1 MRRSMFLTG
10 AATAVLAMVAAM
22 PATVQ
27 AAPGGLSVSIVAHTV
42 FGPAPSEFESSLSG
56 CETGTVVDNG
66 DPHFTPWGG
75 AFVGL
80 KEFTCADGESGF
92 SIRLTA
98 RFGGGGSTGTWTFA
112 DAWGDL
118 AGLKGSGSLVGIP
131 TGETSIDDV
140 YTGTLR

>member
-1 MRRSMFLTG
+1 MRRSMFLTA

-27 AAPGGLSVSIVAHTV
+27 AAPGGFSVEIVAHTV
-42 FGPAPSEFESSLSG
+42 FGPEPSEFESSLSG
-56 CETGTVVDNG
+56 CATGSVVDNG
-66 DPHFTPWGG
+66 DAHFTPWGG
-75 AFVGL
+75 AFTGL

-92 SIRLTA
+92 TIRLTA
-98 RFGGGGSTGTWTFA
+98 RFGGGGSTGTWTLA
-112 DAWGDL
+112 DAWGEL

-131 TGETSIDDV
+131 TSDTSIDDV